1 MRYLIGIF
9 LVGVLLFVPLC
20 IFRETQTI
28 PFVPSGIH
36 WPIDLLRNHRMTMNT
51 VVLDYDVTLV
61 QVPSDDFYQTVLIV
75 KKVGGEKF
83 TRFMIGIDD
92 SKIRDPQIIVEDGV
106 VYFCD
111 GPKTGRV
118 IADLIRYND
127 STAGLSGRVRFRIL
141 SSTMTGHE
149 ERYSG
154 KLLQTVMGFAGDQG
168 N

>member
-1 MRYLIGIF
+1 MRYLIGAF

-36 WPIDLLRNHRMTMNT
+36 WPIDLLRNHRMTINT
-51 VVLDYDVTLV
+51 VVLDYDVTLE

-83 TRFMIGIDD
+83 ARFMIGIDD
-92 SKIRDPQIIVEDGV
+92 SKIRDPQIIFEDGV

-118 IADLIRYND
+118 IADVDTNTMTIA
-127 STAGLSGRVRFRIL
+127 AGLSGRVRIQDIEFNNDWGMR
-141 SSTMTGHE
+141 
-149 ERYSG
+149 SG
-154 KLLQTVMGFAGDQG
+154 TPVHRHTP
-168 N
+168 